1 VVVVP
6 HAIAEEVLRLAEEK
20 VSGENLVRKAL
31 AGGMSST
38 EAFKK
43 YGIL

>member
-1 VVVVP
+1 VP
-6 HAIAEEVLRLAEEK
+6 LGIAEQVLRLAEEK

-31 AGGMSST
+31 AGGMST
-38 EAFKK
+38 AEAFAK